1 MTSVST
7 GPARGNLRVPVIL
20 ALLAAALVLVM
31 PVSAHNPTDI
41 QVSYDPGTEKLSV
54 TVTHPVDDPTTHFVN
69 KVQVRQN
76 GRTISDPDYKSQP
89 EKTTFTYTY
98 DVKAAPGDTIWVLT
112 TCNRGGSLEKRYDIP
127 VPSTATAV
135 PRAPAPAGTAQPQ
148 APAAPAPTQKSPA
161 GILPV
166 LGAVGAAA
174 ACLAMRKE

>member
-7 GPARGNLRVPVIL
+7 GPARGSLRVPVIL

-112 TCNRGGSLEKRYDIP
+112 TCNRGGSLEKKYDIP
-127 VPSTATAV
+127 
-135 PRAPAPAGTAQPQ
+135 APPTLTT
-148 APAAPAPTQKSPA
+148 APAAAAAATMQPEAPATSTPTQKSPA
-161 GILPV
+161 GILAV
-166 LGAVGAAA
+166 LGALGLM
-174 ACLAMRKE
+174 ACLAIRKE